1 MLLKKKKKRSYRML
15 LTRHPETSYDLMR
28 FRTLMRMS
36 KGILLFW
43 VQNLQQTVHGDRYKI
58 KASGEL

>member
-1 MLLKKKKKRSYRML
+1 ML
-15 LTRHPETSYDLMR
+15 LTRHPETSYELMH

-43 VQNLQQTVHGDRYKI
+43 VQNFQQTVHGDHYKI
-58 KASGEL
+58 KWTLEVPQKSSVGPF

>member
-1 MLLKKKKKRSYRML
+1 ML